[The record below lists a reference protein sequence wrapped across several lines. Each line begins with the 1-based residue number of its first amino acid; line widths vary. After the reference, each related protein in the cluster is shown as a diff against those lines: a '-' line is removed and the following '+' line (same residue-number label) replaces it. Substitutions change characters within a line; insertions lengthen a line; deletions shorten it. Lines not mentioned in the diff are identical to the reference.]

1 MTDEKEKLV
10 PPANIADTKK
20 GEGLDGI
27 LQAGEKLIE
36 DAKTKS
42 GQVFV
47 VGIIFLVCLIV
58 FLFVIK
64 GIFNSA

>member
-10 PPANIADTKK
+10 PPAKIADGKK
-20 GEGLDGI
+20 KEGLDGI

-47 VGIIFLVCLIV
+47 VSVIFLVCLIV
-58 FLFVIK
+58 FVFVIRS
-64 GIFNSA
+64 IF